1 MTYAGW
7 VPIGARVEEG
17 QLVVDLCRLDDRPLV
32 EPFFDDSIAACMRLP
47 FHALFRRRASA
58 AELGAW
64 LRPRPAVAPAGF
76 VFHMSRCGSTL
87 LSQVLAAV
95 PAHRVLS
102 EAPPIDAALR
112 GGGST
117 DAPFDE
123 ATRAEW
129 LRVLLTAMTQ
139 PPPTESWRLFG
150 KFDSW
155 HAQFMPLIL
164 RAFPGVP
171 WVFLIRDPVQVLV
184 SHMRRPGAQMV
195 PGMVGFQRLG
205 ADPEPGSGATREI
218 YAARTLGAICQAAE
232 QALALPASRGIVVDY
247 SDFPDAIESVILPH
261 FDVAVS
267 ARDRPAV
274 EAALRRDAKN
284 PWFDFSPDLD
294 AKRADATPAIQ
305 AAADGW
311 ALPTY
316 RRLRGPG

>member
-7 VPIGARVEEG
+7 VPVGAQVEHD
-17 QLVVDLCRLDDRPLV
+17 QLIVDLCRLDDRPLV
-32 EPFFDDSIAACMRLP
+32 EPFFDDSVAACMRLP

-64 LRPRPAVAPAGF
+64 LGPRPAVVPAGF

-87 LSQVLAAV
+87 LSQLLAAV
-95 PAHRVLS
+95 PAHRVVS

-112 GGGST
+112 GGGA
-117 DAPFDE
+117 DAGVDE
-123 ATRAEW
+123 ATRGDW
-129 LRVLLTAMTQ
+129 LRILLTMMTQ
-139 PPPTESWRLFG
+139 PPPAESWRLFV

-164 RAFPGVP
+164 RAFPEVP

-205 ADPEPGSGATREI
+205 TDPEPGSGATRES

-232 QALALPASRGIVVDY
+232 QARALPASRGIVVDY
-247 SDFPDAIESVILPH
+247 ADFPDAIESVILPH
-261 FDVAVS
+261 FDVAVG
-267 ARDRPAV
+267 AHDRPAV

-284 PWFDFSPDLD
+284 PWFDFTPDLD
-294 AKRADATPAIQ
+294 AKRAETTPAIQ
-305 AAADGW
+305 AAADRW

-316 RRLRGPG
+316 RRLRALG